1 MHLYPHLI
9 SEKYT
14 VTPNSPIRTG
24 DAQNQGD
31 VINIYWAPTKFQV
44 YV

>member
-1 MHLYPHLI
+1 MHFYPHLI

-14 VTPNSPIRTG
+14 VTPNLPIRKG
-24 DAQNQGD
+24 DAQNQGE
-31 VINIYWAPTKFQV
+31 VINIYRAPTKFQV